1 MRKFF
6 LILIYSI
13 ITNGCSFDKS
23 STIWEYNSEVVKI
36 DYNLNRESS
45 YEKYKENLIN
55 YSNNSEFP
63 DINKIDE

>member
-36 DYNLNRESS
+36 DYNLNRDSS
-45 YEKYKENLIN
+45 YEKYKENLII